1 MTTYVLS
8 RKAKHSIER
17 SLRKVEDGSFTERE
31 IKELMLDLRELA
43 RSHSSIGL
51 NDAPFSSDLTEFA
64 DIADFLAHTNRT
76 RGLFESRIRE
86 HAEGMAD
93 ALQSNNEEYWSTA
106 SKVKSA
112 SNAKKLAQSL
122 LITAYLYPSSFDPKI
137 SIDVFL
143 KIHSKLD
150 EIGLCIASLLQDSV
164 IRLKNDRGTAAL
176 LLLSH
181 RGFYRLY
188 CQVFNSRIH
197 TDAITRTK
205 GAGRIIIGFPV
216 MVTGYPD
223 NQSIVRPTSP
233 EVFFDQRSATP
244 GTAYETFRGINSE
257 LLLRPLS

>member
-1 MTTYVLS
+1 M
-8 RKAKHSIER
+8 
-17 SLRKVEDGSFTERE
+17 
-31 IKELMLDLRELA
+31 
-43 RSHSSIGL
+43 
-51 NDAPFSSDLTEFA
+51 
-64 DIADFLAHTNRT
+64 
-76 RGLFESRIRE
+76 
-86 HAEGMAD
+86 
-93 ALQSNNEEYWSTA
+93 
-106 SKVKSA
+106 
-112 SNAKKLAQSL
+112 AQSL